1 MRMQNKELVGH
12 EVKDPM
18 ESQYLDSEVVNLGIE
33 SSLSQSP
40 HGEGAPAN
48 SELLVGE
55 WVISRYQTHL
65 ERATTPLKNSVY
77 NALYKIIY
85 PSFGVYIRE

>member
-1 MRMQNKELVGH
+1 MQNKELVGH

-55 WVISRYQTHL
+55 
-65 ERATTPLKNSVY
+65 
-77 NALYKIIY
+77 
-85 PSFGVYIRE
+85 